1 MSVVYR
7 QLDAFQ
13 GEAAGLVLSSTSD
26 TAKSEISKKSKI
38 FPNEIQLDPSQI
50 RVKRLRRS
58 VLNATNGIE
67 AQLPKNLRY
76 KKAMLT
82 LTYADNVEWN
92 AKHITETIKCI
103 REYLR
108 RKGHD
113 FYYVWVLEN
122 TKAGRPH
129 YHVLMW
135 LPKGVTLPKP
145 DKRGWWKHGHTKI
158 EWVRKNAAAYIAK
171 YCSKA
176 TTSHGF
182 PKGARMHG
190 CGGLSEGQR
199 LIRSFWNVPQYV
211 REFFDDNPLM
221 RVVRNAGGGWISRV
235 TGEFTPSKYFVVSYN
250 PLVVAPISDL
260 FRR

>member
-1 MSVVYR
+1 MSAIYT
-7 QLDAFQ
+7 QIDAFQ
-13 GEAAGLVLSSTSD
+13 GAAAGLVLSSTSD
-26 TAKSEISKKSKI
+26 TAKSEISKKLKI
-38 FPNEIQLDPSQI
+38 FPNAIALDAGKI

-58 VLNATNGIE
+58 VLNASNGID

-82 LTYADNVEWN
+82 LTYADNVEWSPR
-92 AKHITETIKCI
+92 HITDTLKCI

-108 RKGHD
+108 RKGYE

-129 YHVLMW
+129 YHILMW

-158 EWVRKNAAAYIAK
+158 EWVRKNATAYIAK

-176 TTSHGF
+176 TDGHGF
-182 PKGARMHG
+182 SKGARLHG
-190 CGGLSEGQR
+190 CGGLNEGQR
-199 LIRSFWNVPQYV
+199 LLRSFWNIPQYV
-211 REFFDDNPLM
+211 REFFDDNPFM
-221 RVVRNAGGGWISRV
+221 RIVRAEGGGWISKL
-235 TGEFTPSKYFVVSYN
+235 TGEKLASKYFVVSYN
-250 PLVVAPISDL
+250 PLVIAPLSDL
-260 FRR
+260 VPF